1 MDAVL
6 ICLRQPGSQAF
17 HGRHTWLMWLAA
29 APGLLIR
36 KITIY
41 QGFMRYV
48 QGFMRYVNAGLPPFL
63 TLNG

>member
-48 QGFMRYVNAGLPPFL
+48 NAGLPPFL